1 MTEGD
6 EKEEILH
13 RTMAVATSTCIGTPR
28 PHRHPCN
35 PVRPARNKAG
45 RRTAVDANQQGIHQE
60 REVGMR
66 CLGHA
71 SISMEVVATLQ
82 VREKRWPNVSG
93 GCSNAPGQKDQTIT

>member
-35 PVRPARNKAG
+35 PARPARNKAG

-60 REVGMR
+60 TGGRHEVPGS
-66 CLGHA
+66 C
-71 SISMEVVATLQ
+71 V
-82 VREKRWPNVSG
+82 NFNG
-93 GCSNAPGQKDQTIT
+93 GRSDAPGKGKKEVAQCEWRL